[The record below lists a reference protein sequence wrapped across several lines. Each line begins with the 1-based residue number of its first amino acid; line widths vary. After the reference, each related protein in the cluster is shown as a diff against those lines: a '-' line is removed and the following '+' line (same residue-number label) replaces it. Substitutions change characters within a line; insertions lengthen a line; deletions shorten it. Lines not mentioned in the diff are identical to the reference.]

1 METSQA
7 RWWAVRV
14 LFESTIGANDLGM
27 AQDSIFLVLAR
38 SELEAA
44 TKGSAFAADANHEYL
59 NPSGEMVRVHFE
71 QVTDV
76 HEIGESDLEDGM
88 EVYMSLEAGSDA
100 ESLRERGR
108 MRPLDRS
115 R

>member
-1 METSQA
+1 MEASQA

-14 LFESTIGANDLGM
+14 LYEQTIGTAPPDM
-27 AQDSIFLVLAR
+27 VQDSIFVVLAEGER
-38 SELEAA
+38 EAA
-44 TKGSAFAADANHEYL
+44 TKGSAFASGANHEYL
-59 NPSGEMVRVHFE
+59 NPFGEMVRVRFD

-76 HEIGESDLEDGM
+76 HEIGESGLADGT

-108 MRPLDRS
+108 MRPKPAN
-115 R
+115 